1 MKQKRKRFRHWL
13 IGVWI
18 VGMLCAGISARKKK
32 PMMHVN
38 PARCVGCYDCYRI
51 CPVKGNAVFMIRGKA
66 VIDVEK
72 CIGCLKCIYICSYG
86 AVR

>member
-1 MKQKRKRFRHWL
+1 MKLKRKKFHPWF
-13 IGVWI
+13 IGAWI
-18 VGMLCAGISARKKK
+18 VVMLCAGIPARIKKEK
-32 PMMHVN
+32 MHVN
-38 PARCVGCYDCYRI
+38 PALCVGCYDCYRI
-51 CPVKGNAVFMIRGKA
+51 CPVKGAIIKIRGKA